1 MSMFRQDITSF
12 DYGPLHPMT
21 ILASNF
27 RNVFLLERR
36 SGKKVRVLV
45 QSQLYPGDLSF
56 EKIMQV
62 RRLPR
67 HGLFAVLDEQR
78 LLVYDLRAHAEPIMR
93 ISHFSSDVTMFS
105 DIFLPSY
112 GLS

>member
-1 MSMFRQDITSF
+1 MSMFRQEITSF

-36 SGKKVRVLV
+36 SEKKVRILV

-56 EKIMQV
+56 DKIMQV

-78 LLVYDLRAHAEPIMR
+78 LQVYDLRAHAEPIMR

-112 GLS
+112 RLS